1 MLREAVLEIFL
12 GQNEK
17 CAQSGVDRVFWFP
30 KSHLAGWTVMD
41 LE

>member
-17 CAQSGVDRVFWFP
+17 CAQSGVDGVFWFP